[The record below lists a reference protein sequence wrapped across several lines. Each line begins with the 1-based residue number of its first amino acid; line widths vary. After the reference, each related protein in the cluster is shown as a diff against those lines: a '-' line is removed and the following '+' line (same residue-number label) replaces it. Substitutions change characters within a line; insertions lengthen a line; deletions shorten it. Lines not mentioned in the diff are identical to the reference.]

1 MAAITTDI
9 WNQRLHNSK
18 RPNHTKFARYVHS
31 VVTYGHLSGI
41 VLPLVLI
48 PCLLGWTPC
57 SQITLTC
64 LIRVAVERKTT
75 ISNDNLPEVLA
86 ANTRKT
92 ESSTIVMYLRY
103 FQKVAE
109 QANLTYVNI
118 VQDIG
123 TIVAELKVV
132 WNCIEEFGNVI
143 VHPGDFQIRRKT
155 FRLI

>member
-1 MAAITTDI
+1 
-9 WNQRLHNSK
+9 
-18 RPNHTKFARYVHS
+18 
-31 VVTYGHLSGI
+31 
-41 VLPLVLI
+41 
-48 PCLLGWTPC
+48 
-57 SQITLTC
+57 
-64 LIRVAVERKTT
+64 
-75 ISNDNLPEVLA
+75 
-86 ANTRKT
+86 
-92 ESSTIVMYLRY
+92 MYLRY